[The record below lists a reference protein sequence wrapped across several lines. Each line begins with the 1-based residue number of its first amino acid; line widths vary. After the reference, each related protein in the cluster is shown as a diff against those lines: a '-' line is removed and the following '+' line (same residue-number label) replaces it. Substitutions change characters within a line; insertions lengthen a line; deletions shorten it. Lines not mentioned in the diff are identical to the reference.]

1 MLSWLKNWYAHS
13 ARKDNYV
20 TSDISLFWFH
30 YQENSWPSVTFRHS
44 NYSSQYKLHSCF
56 ILFIALISDFHLNN
70 MHTISFVGH
79 PKLFKIWIKHTE
91 EKKKHRKRKMQRTSS
106 LHEELP
112 VSQSLKI
119 ITPVFTRK
127 KLNKLKSNNSYNERN
142 EVTGQTAPPQHWR
155 DRQDR
160 CRQYNLQEQ
169 KLPEELLSG
178 EENLI
183 SNWYITGDSVWRSSR
198 VKNSRVGG
206 GTSLVVQQLRIYFP
220 RQGMWVWSLGRA
232 LRSHMPRGI

>member
-56 ILFIALISDFHLNN
+56 ILFITLISDFHLNN

-91 EKKKHRKRKMQRTSS
+91 KKKNTEKGKCR
-106 LHEELP
+106 ELP
-112 VSQSLKI
+112 VCMKNFQCH
-119 ITPVFTRK
+119 R
-127 KLNKLKSNNSYNERN
+127 
-142 EVTGQTAPPQHWR
+142 A
-155 DRQDR
+155 
-160 CRQYNLQEQ
+160 
-169 KLPEELLSG
+169 
-178 EENLI
+178 
-183 SNWYITGDSVWRSSR
+183 WRSSLLSSQEKSWTNWKATTLIMR
-198 VKNSRVGG
+198 ETRSQDKLPHLNIGETDKTDADNITYRSRSFQKNYFQERKTLSVIDVLLETQCGE
-206 GTSLVVQQLRIYFP
+206 VQELKIR
-220 RQGMWVWSLGRA
+220 GLAGA
-232 LRSHMPRGI
+232 LP